1 MIRCRKGSG
10 GRDDPAF
17 TDEPAPTGTTPMRDQ
32 HQRPAAGIGIGR
44 PQDAGNA
51 VEGEGLFADTVD
63 GVLRSEGKGGVH
75 GVRAFRKSRAG
86 TPPAARTTSA
96 DPRARP
102 GVEPSAWCS
111 VDRAHLLRLITCGR
125 P

>member
-17 TDEPAPTGTTPMRDQ
+17 TDQPAPTGTTPMRDQ

-51 VEGEGLFADTVD
+51 VEG
-63 GVLRSEGKGGVH
+63 EGKGGVH